1 VGKLRARPSLLTP
14 PPAPIAHA
22 GGPADYN
29 YDETLTTLR
38 YADRAKQIKNKP
50 RINED
55 PKDAM
60 LREFQEEIARLRS
73 RLAEEEARAK
83 ATTTVLIDGKEVVV
97 PAAAAGAE
105 RIVEKLVGVS
115 EEEVA
120 ALRER
125 ATKERAELMARAE
138 EERRQLLLAAAKTDE
153 ERRRIEAQ
161 LSEQQA
167 AHDLAIAEK
176 SNLESQLQAMQEKL
190 LMGGQVM
197 DKAAR
202 QEDEL
207 RRAQVELEERRRQEA
222 TLARELEEANVMIEE
237 QYASMAEELE
247 AKTRKLKKVWNKYQA
262 AQQEIKD
269 LSEEFQVERADMLD
283 TIRELNKQLK
293 LKQLLLDSFVP
304 VQDIERLESRALWDE
319 TADEPEWQ
327 IMRFEL
333 AGNRMRVRRPPSV
346 LTNAHETL
354 FGAMPM
360 AEARPTSNYAI
371 AQSQADSDP
380 RYRPDNVA
388 AFDLEWLAG
397 TTKEAYSPGA
407 GKLSVASDV
416 RAVLEA
422 PVEEDPRGAPSA
434 AGGGEGGKRKSS
446 KSSSSRR

>member
-1 VGKLRARPSLLTP
+1 MWHKL
-14 PPAPIAHA
+14 
-22 GGPADYN
+22 
-29 YDETLTTLR
+29 
-38 YADRAKQIKNKP
+38 
-50 RINED
+50 
-55 PKDAM
+55 
-60 LREFQEEIARLRS
+60 
-73 RLAEEEARAK
+73 
-83 ATTTVLIDGKEVVV
+83 
-97 PAAAAGAE
+97 
-105 RIVEKLVGVS
+105 
-115 EEEVA
+115 
-120 ALRER
+120 
-125 ATKERAELMARAE
+125 
-138 EERRQLLLAAAKTDE
+138 
-153 ERRRIEAQ
+153 
-161 LSEQQA
+161 
-167 AHDLAIAEK
+167 
-176 SNLESQLQAMQEKL
+176 
-190 LMGGQVM
+190 
-197 DKAAR
+197 
-202 QEDEL
+202 
-207 RRAQVELEERRRQEA
+207 
-222 TLARELEEANVMIEE
+222 
-237 QYASMAEELE
+237 
-247 AKTRKLKKVWNKYQA
+247 QA